1 MNDLINNL
9 KKIADYH
16 ENITQ
21 VQIALDINNE
31 YISSAMEKVEHTLAN
46 MKADIDIMNAEIKK
60 FETEMFEI
68 NDPDDGSW
76 VGR

>member
-46 MKADIDIMNAEIKK
+46 MKADIDIMNAEVKK
-60 FETEMFEI
+60 FETEMLGH

>member
-46 MKADIDIMNAEIKK
+46 MKADIDIMNAEVKK
-60 FETEMFEI
+60 FETELFE
-68 NDPDDGSW
+68 NSNPDDGSW

>member
-46 MKADIDIMNAEIKK
+46 MKADIDIMNAEVKK
-60 FETEMFEI
+60 FETELFE
-68 NDPDDGSW
+68 NSNPDDGSW
-76 VGR
+76 IGR

>member
-46 MKADIDIMNAEIKK
+46 MKADINIMNNEIKK
-60 FETEMFEI
+60 FETELFE
-68 NDPDDGSW
+68 NSNPDDGSW
-76 VGR
+76 IGR

>member
-1 MNDLINNL
+1 MNDLLNNL

-46 MKADIDIMNAEIKK
+46 MKADIDIMNTEVKK
-60 FETEMFEI
+60 FETEMFES
-68 NDPDDGSW
+68 NNPDDGSW